1 MATAPKRREPLTRR
15 LHVLLVDDDEFVRE
29 AIAEGLVQLGYRV
42 SVAIGGET
50 MRQFLDTPD
59 PVDLIVLDA
68 LMPGEPTV
76 TLALHARDRG
86 IKLVVIS
93 GSPDK
98 MKEYQ
103 DKADQL
109 LWKPFRVEELH
120 RAIEL
125 AMASDT
131 FGQRKE
137 DPARNSN

>member
-1 MATAPKRREPLTRR
+1 MDDNEP
-15 LHVLLVDDDEFVRE
+15 VRDV
-29 AIAEGLVQLGYRV
+29 IAEQLVELGHRV
-42 SVAIGGET
+42 SVASDGAT
-50 MRQFLDTPD
+50 MRQSLDTPA
-59 PVDLIVLDA
+59 PVDLILLDA
-68 LMPGEPTV
+68 LMPGESGV
-76 TLALHARDRG
+76 SLALHARDRG
-86 IKLVVIS
+86 IKVVMIS

-109 LWKPFRVEELH
+109 LWKPFRFQDLR

-137 DPARNSN
+137 DPPKNSD

>member
-1 MATAPKRREPLTRR
+1 M
-15 LHVLLVDDDEFVRE
+15 LVDDDEFVRTV
-29 AIAEGLVQLGYRV
+29 IAEALVELGYRV
-42 SVAIGGET
+42 SVAIDGET

-68 LMPGEPTV
+68 LMPGEPAV

-86 IKLVVIS
+86 IKLIMVS
-93 GSPDK
+93 GNPDK
-98 MKEYQ
+98 MKQYH

-109 LWKPFRVEELH
+109 LWKPFRVEEL
-120 RAIEL
+120 RYAIEL

-137 DPARNSN
+137 DPAGK

>member
-1 MATAPKRREPLTRR
+1 MTRPLHI
-15 LHVLLVDDDEFVRE
+15 LVVDDEKSVRE
-29 AIAEGLVQLGYRV
+29 VIAEQLAATGYRV
-42 SVAIGGET
+42 SLASDGAT
-50 MRQFLDTPD
+50 LRRFLDTPE

-68 LMPGEPTV
+68 LMPGEPAV

-86 IKLVVIS
+86 IKLVMMS

-98 MKEYQ
+98 MEEYK

-109 LWKPFRVEELH
+109 LLKPFRIEELL

-137 DPARNSN
+137 DPARNSD

>member
-1 MATAPKRREPLTRR
+1 
-15 LHVLLVDDDEFVRE
+15 LLVDDNELVRD
-29 AIAEGLVQLGYRV
+29 AVAEQLVAQGHRV
-42 SVAIGGET
+42 SVATDGET

-68 LMPGEPTV
+68 LMPGEPAV

-86 IKLVVIS
+86 IKLVMIS

-109 LWKPFRVEELH
+109 LRKPFRFEELR

-131 FGQRKE
+131 FGQRGK
-137 DPARNSN
+137 DPK

>member
-1 MATAPKRREPLTRR
+1 MTRPLHI
-15 LHVLLVDDDEFVRE
+15 LVVDDEKSVRE
-29 AIAEGLVQLGYRV
+29 VIAEQLAATEYRV
-42 SVAIGGET
+42 SVASDGAT
-50 MRQFLDTPD
+50 MRRFLDTPE

-68 LMPGEPTV
+68 LMPGEPAV

-86 IKLVVIS
+86 IKLVMMS

-98 MKEYQ
+98 MEEYK

-109 LWKPFRVEELH
+109 LLKPFRIEELL

-137 DPARNSN
+137 DPARNSD

>member
-1 MATAPKRREPLTRR
+1 M
-15 LHVLLVDDDEFVRE
+15 LVDDDELVRE
-29 AIAEGLVQLGYRV
+29 AIAEGLVELGYRV

-50 MRQFLDTPD
+50 MRQVLDTPD
-59 PVDLIVLDA
+59 PVDLIVMDA

-86 IKLVVIS
+86 IKLVMIS

-103 DKADQL
+103 DKAHQL
-109 LWKPFRVEELH
+109 LRKPFRLENLH
-120 RAIEL
+120 HAIEL